1 MRRSIRIVKGIGS
14 KPNRSTMRNKIAPS
28 RRLAAWSRLLS
39 VAAFAPL
46 LIGCGDSRPLRVA
59 VSGQVLIDGKPLTLG
74 SIRFIPSDSRAS
86 QGAIDENGRFTL
98 NCYVK
103 GDGVVIGTHT
113 VAVLA
118 CKPLS
123 RTLVRWHAPKKYAD
137 ATTSD
142 IKQEISQP
150 ENDLTINLTWA
161 GGQPFNEIV
170 ESDDSL

>member
-1 MRRSIRIVKGIGS
+1 MDTY
-14 KPNRSTMRNKIAPS
+14 PNLSTMKPTQTSKFPIS
-28 RRLAAWSRLLS
+28 VWSSLAVVLL
-39 VAAFAPL
+39 ATL
-46 LIGCGDSRPLRVA
+46 LVGCGDGRPSRVP

-86 QGAIDENGRFTL
+86 QGALDDNGRFTL
-98 NCYVK
+98 NCYEK
-103 GDGVVIGTHT
+103 ADGVVIGTHT
-113 VAVLA
+113 VTVLA

-142 IKQEISQP
+142 IKQEISKP

-161 GGQPFNEIV
+161 GGQPFDEVV